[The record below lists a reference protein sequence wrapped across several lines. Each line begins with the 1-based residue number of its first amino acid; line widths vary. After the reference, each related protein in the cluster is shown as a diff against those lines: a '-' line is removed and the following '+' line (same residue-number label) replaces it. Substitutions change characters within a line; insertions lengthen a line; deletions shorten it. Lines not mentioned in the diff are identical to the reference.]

1 MAASIPSRCSSASQ
15 CRTRV
20 SHPKKRGTHLS
31 ILRATTPTTR
41 SVSVS
46 DQPADALG
54 RRGTLL
60 SLLALSAAV
69 QSCRPGVAAE
79 DADKDAGAP
88 VVTDRVFLDV
98 AICQEGYKKDR
109 RLGDATILCGEPEPM
124 GQIVIDLYGEVAPD
138 TTYNFKELI
147 RSGALVG
154 TVVNRCF
161 ERSFIV
167 AGQQGAHRMG
177 LLEVGGRDLV
187 GKLDLRR
194 NSDLLKGSS
203 FKLRHVRPGTV
214 SLNLSR
220 NMDDDFYRN
229 RAGYT
234 ELGFLVTT
242 GPGPVPSLDEENI
255 VFGRVSKG
263 MDVVARISEV
273 PTFKENKSLQVFTD
287 LATVLGDDRVQ
298 KKQAVYGRPLKP
310 VLFTRTVGIAGLER
324 RSRAR
329 PDPLTRS
336 TDYTLVRQGVIVD
349 GMEA

>member
-20 SHPKKRGTHLS
+20 SHPKKRGTH
-31 ILRATTPTTR
+31 LRATTPTTR

-329 PDPLTRS
+329 PDRLTRS